1 MQWYKLEL
9 GHYTVVDTMQWYK
22 LELGHYT
29 VVDTMQWYKI
39 ELGHDFHLNV
49 GHIDPV
55 MEIMSC

>member
-1 MQWYKLEL
+1 
-9 GHYTVVDTMQWYK
+9 MQWYK